1 MEAMSHERKAPLP
14 PLPMATSA
22 NDTSHLK
29 QERAI
34 HTRRTILD
42 AAASVFADTGFP
54 AVTIKDVADKAEL
67 TKGAVYFHFANKE
80 AIAVAV
86 ADEFYR
92 RLNEIIAPVL
102 QDGDPASPQTVV
114 DVLKAVARGFR
125 DDDYIKAGSRL
136 QIERP
141 YIKGDMPVPY
151 VGFTDLLTELLENCH
166 KAGTLRAT
174 DPASL
179 ARVLRAALFGA
190 QHISWVQAN
199 RQDVVDRVQEII
211 DVFLTTYETV
221 H

>member
-1 MEAMSHERKAPLP
+1 MSNQRKSPLP
-14 PLPMATSA
+14 PLSTVTSS

-29 QERAI
+29 QERALQ
-34 HTRRTILD
+34 TRRTILD

-54 AVTIKDVADKAEL
+54 AVTIKDVADKAEM
-67 TKGAVYFHFANKE
+67 TKGAVYFHFTNKE
-80 AIAVAV
+80 AIAASV

-92 RLNEIIAPVL
+92 RLNEIIAPVVE
-102 QDGDPASPQTVV
+102 DAPHSPETVV
-114 DVLKAVARGFR
+114 NVLLAVAGGFR

-141 YIKGDMPVPY
+141 YIKSEMPIPY
-151 VGFTDLLTELLENCH
+151 VGFTDLLTELLENCR
-166 KAGTLRAT
+166 KAGTLSVDA
-174 DPASL
+174 DPAVL

-199 RQDVVDRVQEII
+199 RQDVIERVQEII
-211 DVFLTTYETV
+211 DVFLLK

>member
-1 MEAMSHERKAPLP
+1 MSKERKAPLA
-14 PLPMATSA
+14 PLPAGSLSD
-22 NDTSHLK
+22 DTSHLK

-102 QDGDPASPQTVV
+102 DGDPSSPQTVV
-114 DVLKAVARGFR
+114 DVLMAVACGFR

-151 VGFTDLLTELLENCH
+151 VGFTDLLAELLANCD
-166 KAGTLRAT
+166 KAGTLETA
-174 DPASL
+174 DPAAL

-211 DVFLTTYETV
+211 DVFLTTHRV
-221 H
+221 AS

>member
-1 MEAMSHERKAPLP
+1 MSNQRKAPLP
-14 PLPMATSA
+14 PLPHTTSA
-22 NDTSHLK
+22 DDTSHLK

-34 HTRRTILD
+34 HTRKTILD
-42 AAASVFADTGFP
+42 AAASVFAETGFP

-67 TKGAVYFHFANKE
+67 TKGAVYFHFTNKE

-102 QDGDPASPQTVV
+102 EHGDPAAPQTVV
-114 DVLKAVARGFR
+114 DVLMAVAGGFR
-125 DDDYIKAGSRL
+125 DDDYVKAGSRL

-174 DPASL
+174 DPAAL

-211 DVFLTTYETV
+211 DVFLTTYESV

>member
-1 MEAMSHERKAPLP
+1 MDAMSNHRKTPLSP
-14 PLPMATSA
+14 HPTATLSD
-22 NDTSHLK
+22 DTSHLK

-34 HTRRTILD
+34 QTRRTILN

-54 AVTIKDVADKAEL
+54 AVTIKDVADKAEM

-80 AIAVAV
+80 AIAAAV

-92 RLNEIIAPVL
+92 RLNEIIAPVIEDD
-102 QDGDPASPQTVV
+102 QSSPETVV
-114 DVLKAVARGFR
+114 NVLLAVAGGFR

-141 YIKGDMPVPY
+141 YIKSEMPIPY

-166 KAGTLRAT
+166 KAGALPEGA
-174 DPASL
+174 DPAAL

-199 RQDVVDRVQEII
+199 RQDVIERVQEIV
-211 DVFLTTYETV
+211 DAFLPLR
-221 H
+221 

>member
-1 MEAMSHERKAPLP
+1 MSKQRKTPLSS
-14 PLPMATSA
+14 LPAGSLSD
-22 NDTSHLK
+22 DTSHLK

-80 AIAVAV
+80 AIAVSV

-102 QDGDPASPQTVV
+102 DGDPSSPQTVM
-114 DVLKAVARGFR
+114 DVLMAVAGGFR

-151 VGFTDLLTELLENCH
+151 VGFTDLLTELLANCD
-166 KAGTLRAT
+166 KAGTLETA
-174 DPASL
+174 DPAAL

-199 RQDVVDRVQEII
+199 RQDVVDRVREII
-211 DVFLTTYETV
+211 DVFLTTHRV
-221 H
+221 AS

>member
-1 MEAMSHERKAPLP
+1 MSNRRKTPLP
-14 PLPMATSA
+14 PLPTSTPV

-34 HTRRTILD
+34 QTRRTILH

-54 AVTIKDVADKAEL
+54 AVTIKDVADKAEM

-80 AIAVAV
+80 AIAAAV

-102 QDGDPASPQTVV
+102 EDDQSSPATVV
-114 DVLKAVARGFR
+114 NVLLAVARGFR

-141 YIKGDMPVPY
+141 YIKSEMPIPY
-151 VGFTDLLTELLENCH
+151 VGFTDLLTELLESCR
-166 KAGTLRAT
+166 KAGNLPDHV
-174 DPASL
+174 DPGAL

-190 QHISWVQAN
+190 QHISWVQAD

-211 DVFLTTYETV
+211 DAILPLR
-221 H
+221 